1 MSEYDIEQAQ
11 NQGAACP
18 HNTHPAY
25 CNHCSRELQ
34 AKSRDAA
41 TAARMAARLN
51 ERRLGAEEEQAVIK
65 AAQDV
70 LHEFHQVVLHE
81 FHPEDEMHPTLYQ
94 RLLEMGAAFEALQ
107 RARGE

>member
-1 MSEYDIEQAQ
+1 M
-11 NQGAACP
+11 GMTP
-18 HNTHPAY
+18 
-25 CNHCSRELQ
+25 R
-34 AKSRDAA
+34 AKHYAKCAERNKRDAA